1 MTKDEIEQ
9 HISDMEYKFAMN
21 YGMMTSEV
29 IDIVWDDVVSQIA
42 LECNKRIV
50 AELPTHL
57 ENSQYWK
64 GYRDAL
70 SELLEWMEFSMDKKG

>member
-9 HISDMEYKFAMN
+9 YISDMEYEFAMN
-21 YGMMTSEV
+21 YGMMTSQV
-29 IDIVWDDVVSQIA
+29 IDIVWDDVVSQIV
-42 LECNKRIV
+42 LECNRRVV

-57 ENSQYWK
+57 ENSQYWR

-70 SELLEWMEFSMDKKG
+70 RELTEWMEYDMKDKK

>member
-1 MTKDEIEQ
+1 MTRNEILAEMEDMTHGEFEQGFAKDLVQ
-9 HISDMEYKFAMN
+9 QAFDSAVDA
-21 YGMMTSEV
+21 V
-29 IDIVWDDVVSQIA
+29 A

-57 ENSQYWK
+57 ENSQYWR

-70 SELLEWMEFSMDKKG
+70 RELTEWMEYDMKDKK

>member
-1 MTKDEIEQ
+1 MRKRVLVDHLKGEV
-9 HISDMEYKFAMN
+9 MN
-21 YGMMTSEV
+21 EFNGADLSKAFNAGV
-29 IDIVWDDVVSQIA
+29 DAVA

-70 SELLEWMEFSMDKKG
+70 RELTEWMEYDMKDKK

>member
-1 MTKDEIEQ
+1 
-9 HISDMEYKFAMN
+9 MN
-21 YGMMTSEV
+21 EFNGTDLSKAFNTGV
-29 IDIVWDDVVSQIA
+29 DAVA

-50 AELPTHL
+50 AELPAPL

-70 SELLEWMEFSMDKKG
+70 RELLEWMDGIRYEG

>member
-1 MTKDEIEQ
+1 
-9 HISDMEYKFAMN
+9 MN
-21 YGMMTSEV
+21 EFNGTYLSKAFNAGV
-29 IDIVWDDVVSQIA
+29 DAVA

-70 SELLEWMEFSMDKKG
+70 RELTEWMEYDMKDKK